1 MNSDYDL
8 LIDTGLDRPYI
19 QSIINNALEEDV
31 GSGDVTTEA
40 CISRHTEVTARLV
53 SRQEGVL
60 AGGIIAAMVF
70 RALDESILWEIIVD
84 EGDRLTHGD
93 EIGCFRGS
101 VSTLLT
107 GERVALNLIQ
117 RMSGIA
123 TETARYIA
131 EVAGTGVTILDTRKT
146 MPGLRKLDKY
156 AVRIGG
162 GTNHRSGLFDAV
174 LVKDNHIRAAGGLN
188 NAVNNILQTRN
199 EELSIQVECDTL
211 EQLEECIILGVD
223 LVLLDN
229 MDAND
234 LRKAVE
240 LSDGRARLEASG
252 GITLENVRE
261 IAETGIDFIS
271 VGAITHSVTALD
283 IGLDFD

>member
-1 MNSDYDL
+1 
-8 LIDTGLDRPYI
+8 
-19 QSIINNALEEDV
+19 
-31 GSGDVTTEA
+31 
-40 CISRHTEVTARLV
+40 
-53 SRQEGVL
+53 
-60 AGGIIAAMVF
+60 
-70 RALDESILWEIIVD
+70 
-84 EGDRLTHGD
+84 
-93 EIGCFRGS
+93 
-101 VSTLLT
+101 
-107 GERVALNLIQ
+107 
-117 RMSGIA
+117 MSGIA